1 MRLGYELTE
10 AVRISGEAILSNK
23 LRAALTT
30 LGIVIGVA
38 TVSLMGSVIAG
49 LSQTFEDSLSVL
61 GSDVLFVQKYDWT
74 SKGNWREMRNR
85 RDITLRHATRLEKE
99 LSLAQAVSV
108 EAPSVGPVSH
118 EERSAE
124 SATIVGA
131 NEQTAMV
138 RGYLMEA
145 GRSFSVAEVDGSRP
159 VCILG
164 STLAENLFPRSSPL
178 RNRIKIRGKKY
189 EVVGVLEKMGGSL
202 FFGGA
207 DDQVMVPI
215 TRFVSDFAYNPDVN
229 INVKAIDAEAIDE
242 TRIEVRGIMRKI
254 RRLAPGEPDDFA
266 INQQG
271 MVMDAVIQTGGTIA
285 AGGLLITGL
294 SLLVGGIGIMN
305 IMFVSVLERTKEI
318 GLRKALGAKQRTI
331 LIQFLLEASF
341 ICLFGGILGLLIAFP
356 VTLLLQTVFPA
367 KMAWPV
373 VLAALTVSILTGLIS
388 GYLPAFRAARLNPVD
403 ALRQE

>member
-1 MRLGYELTE
+1 
-10 AVRISGEAILSNK
+10 
-23 LRAALTT
+23 
-30 LGIVIGVA
+30 
-38 TVSLMGSVIAG
+38 
-49 LSQTFEDSLSVL
+49 
-61 GSDVLFVQKYDWT
+61 
-74 SKGNWREMRNR
+74 
-85 RDITLRHATRLEKE
+85 
-99 LSLAQAVSV
+99 
-108 EAPSVGPVSH
+108 
-118 EERSAE
+118 
-124 SATIVGA
+124 
-131 NEQTAMV
+131 
-138 RGYLMEA
+138 
-145 GRSFSVAEVDGSRP
+145 
-159 VCILG
+159 
-164 STLAENLFPRSSPL
+164 
-178 RNRIKIRGKKY
+178 
-189 EVVGVLEKMGGSL
+189 
-202 FFGGA
+202 
-207 DDQVMVPI
+207 
-215 TRFVSDFAYNPDVN
+215 
-229 INVKAIDAEAIDE
+229 
-242 TRIEVRGIMRKI
+242 MRKI